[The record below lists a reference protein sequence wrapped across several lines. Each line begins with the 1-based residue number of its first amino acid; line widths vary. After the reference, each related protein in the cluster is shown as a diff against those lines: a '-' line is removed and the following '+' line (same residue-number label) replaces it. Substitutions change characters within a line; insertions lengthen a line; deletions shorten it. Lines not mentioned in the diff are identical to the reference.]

1 MAKYG
6 TILGQLSMILFKN
19 QAMDDILGSPAFKLI
34 LYNIMYM
41 VKKIKVDYKYT
52 FDFVNRVA
60 WLQLYRSILLNVTSI
75 LKMHSMARRTA
86 KKN

>member
-6 TILGQLSMILFKN
+6 TIIGQLSMILFKN

-41 VKKIKVDYKYT
+41 VKK
-52 FDFVNRVA
+52 
-60 WLQLYRSILLNVTSI
+60 
-75 LKMHSMARRTA
+75 
-86 KKN
+86 